1 MRRPAGRA
9 GRGAIRE
16 GVSYAVHTPAVL
28 FVLATLAVVGTFGFN
43 WPVAAPLIARDVLH
57 LQAVGFGALMGA
69 FGAGALAAALGLAAL
84 PRGGDRRIITAAGSL
99 AVVLLLLL
107 GLSRS
112 YPLSLALMGLAGA
125 TGIVFTTTANA
136 RLQLLTPDRLRGRI
150 MSLFVLLM
158 AGTTPLGSYLLGH
171 VAAAAGVPTTMVGF
185 GAATAAGLAATV
197 AYRTR
202 VVRRHRPDED
212 GPPPP
217 PLSPPTEA

>member
-1 MRRPAGRA
+1 MRRPAGHA

-99 AVVLLLLL
+99 AVVLLLL

-136 RLQLLTPDRLRGRI
+136 RLQLLAPDRLRGRI

-171 VAAAAGVPTTMVGF
+171 VAAAAGVPATVVGF
-185 GAATAAGLAATV
+185 GAATV

-217 PLSPPTEA
+217 LSPPTEA